1 MADELLSYEET
12 IAAYDPVLGLE
23 VHVELGTHTKMFCG
37 CATTFGAEPNT
48 QVCPVCLGLP
58 GSLPVVNEV
67 GVESAI
73 RIGLAL
79 HCQIA
84 PWCRFAR
91 KNYFYP
97 DMPKNFQTSQYDE
110 PIAYDGW
117 LDVDLPDGTTYRVAH
132 RARPHGGGHRQVAA
146 RRRCHR
152 THPWRGLLARRL
164 QPGRHTAHRD
174 RHQAGDRHGGAG
186 PGSGASLRGR
196 AAGPAPRAGRLRR
209 QDGAGLAAVRCQRV
223 AAAPGR
229 GGRGA
234 GRGPARHSHRD
245 QERQLAALGRA
256 RGPLRDAAAGRRAGP
271 RGSRCCRR
279 PVTGTRTPA

>member
-1 MADELLSYEET
+1 MPGAAWVTSGRQRGGRRVGHQDRPGAALRDRAVVPVRAQELL
-12 IAAYDPVLGLE
+12 
-23 VHVELGTHTKMFCG
+23 
-37 CATTFGAEPNT
+37 
-48 QVCPVCLGLP
+48 LP
-58 GSLPVVNEV
+58 GHAE
-67 GVESAI
+67 E
-73 RIGLAL
+73 
-79 HCQIA
+79 
-84 PWCRFAR
+84 
-91 KNYFYP
+91 
-97 DMPKNFQTSQYDE
+97 
-110 PIAYDGW
+110 
-117 LDVDLPDGTTYRVAH
+117 LPDQPVRRADRLRRLAGRRPAGRHDVPGAH

-209 QDGAGLAAVRCQRV
+209 QDGAGLAAVRCQRL
-223 AAAPGR
+223 AAAPCR

-234 GRGPARHSHRD
+234 GRGPARHPHRD

-279 PVTGTRTPA
+279 PATGTRTPA